1 MTTAHRP
8 TWKAAVG
15 RAQEGAWSTGGKPSL
30 QSSARDL
37 AAHTKLKFRTGPQA
51 SALGDRRSEAL
62 KESLLRMEE
71 AERQAESNVRRF
83 LRMGRDQLLLS
94 ENGEKAE
101 EEGRM
106 KLLKQTADVDEEG
119 IRARYDDEDEDGDGK
134 GGGWSDLEDGPAG
147 EGTLSDQSDLDAS
160 DDDHDSDLDSD
171 DEDEEAALQ
180 AELAKIRAERAAA
193 KAREDA
199 EAAKE
204 EQAQM
209 EEAALMGNPLLNSA
223 SASSSGRLKRR
234 WNDDVVFRNQ
244 ARGEPDQNKKRFIN
258 DTVRND
264 FHKRFLNK
272 FIK

>member
-1 MTTAHRP
+1 
-8 TWKAAVG
+8 
-15 RAQEGAWSTGGKPSL
+15 
-30 QSSARDL
+30 
-37 AAHTKLKFRTGPQA
+37 
-51 SALGDRRSEAL
+51 
-62 KESLLRMEE
+62 MEE
-71 AERQAESNVRRF
+71 AERQAESNVRRVV
-83 LRMGRDQLLLS
+83 RMGRDQLLLS

-101 EEGRM
+101 AEGRM

-119 IRARYDDEDEDGDGK
+119 IRARYDDDDEDEDDGGK
-134 GGGWSDLEDGPAG
+134 GGGWSDLEDGPTG
-147 EGTLSDQSDLDAS
+147 EGQQSDQSDLDAS
-160 DDDHDSDLDSD
+160 DDDESDLDSG

-199 EAAKE
+199 EAAE
-204 EQAQM
+204 VEQAQM
-209 EEAALMGNPLLNSA
+209 EEAALTGNPLLDSG